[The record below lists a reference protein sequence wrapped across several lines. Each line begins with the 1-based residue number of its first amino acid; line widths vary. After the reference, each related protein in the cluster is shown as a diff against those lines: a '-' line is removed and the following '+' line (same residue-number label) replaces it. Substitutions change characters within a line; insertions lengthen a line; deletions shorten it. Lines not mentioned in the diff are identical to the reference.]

1 MSDNSARALIRAIM
15 SSLATLLLIGCALQ
29 PQEQQATPV
38 LDDEL
43 EQFRAELASIYAV
56 VNASADRTQT
66 QLSENVEP
74 ALSDLAEVLSTVHTD
89 LKACVKPATPA
100 PQGCEDQTI
109 LFTDDRMV
117 VGEVEWVHID
127 PPGILMSARIDTGAQ
142 SSSIHA
148 GNLTR
153 FERDGDDWIRFE
165 LVVDDEPVTI
175 ERPILRHVRVFQQ
188 SDKEGSRR
196 PVVAMRIVVGNV
208 ADSFEFTLADR
219 AHLEHDMILG
229 RNFLTDLAVVDVGR
243 EYVQPRP
250 N

>member
-1 MSDNSARALIRAIM
+1 MSRNFARALA
-15 SSLATLLLIGCALQ
+15 SSCVVLLLTSCAL
-29 PQEQQATPV
+29 PQQTEATTPASAEEFERFTS
-38 LDDEL
+38 EL
-43 EQFRAELASIYAV
+43 SSIYAV
-56 VNASADRTQT
+56 VTASADRTQS
-66 QLSENVEP
+66 QLSDTVEP
-74 ALSDLAEVLSTVHTD
+74 KLEDLASTLSSMQKE
-89 LKACVKPATPA
+89 LQACMQPQTPA
-100 PQGCEDQTI
+100 PATCDDQPVV
-109 LFTDDRMV
+109 LNDERMV

-148 GNLTR
+148 DNLTH
-153 FERDGDDWIRFE
+153 FERDGDDWISFQLE
-165 LVVDDEPVTI
+165 VENEPVTI

-196 PVVAMRIVVGNV
+196 PVVAMRIIVGNV
-208 ADSFEFTLADR
+208 TDSFEFTLADR

-250 N
+250 E